1 MYKLHAVTWSPQTKF
16 RAAFRN
22 LNWAWI
28 ERLFSIETTDIQ
40 RLEHPQE
47 VIDNGGEIFFLLN
60 GDHVAATTTLGVEH
74 GEYELSNMC
83 VDNEYSGR
91 GLEHAL
97 VRIVIDWTKKLGIP
111 GITVLSSSKLENTI
125 SIYKQYGFQVINED
139 THSNHIRCNI
149 VLRLCL

>member
-1 MYKLHAVTWSPQTKF
+1 VTWSPENKF
-16 RAAFRN
+16 REAFRN

-28 ERLFSIETTDIQ
+28 ERLFTIETTDIQ
-40 RLEHPQE
+40 RLEHPQD

-60 GDHVAATTTLGVEH
+60 GDNIAATITLSVDH

-83 VDNEYSGR
+83 VDNEYWER

-97 VRIVIDWTKKLGIP
+97 VRIVIDWTKRLGIP
-111 GITVLSSSKLENTI
+111 GITVLSSSSLENTI
-125 SIYKQYGFQVINED
+125 SVYKQHGFQVINQNSN
-139 THSNHIRCNI
+139 SNHIRCDI